1 MTRKILYVGVAML
14 LVGLV
19 GFEFFAGTRHEMLS
33 VNSLLLA
40 LVGILPA
47 LISSFV
53 LLLRRQRAGIIG
65 LGAVAVTI
73 LAFIVLFTAG
83 GRDIVAS
90 LTAPDGTEMCVIETP
105 DGEDHQTGF
114 YYRRPGQRWGWFYYE
129 HEDSHWWVGR
139 IRLTPDGTRA
149 VLYRWFLP
157 VAYFDIPTERFTIV
171 RWGRTLS
178 PAQRWM
184 PEGWTP
190 EDALKSV
197 SSSGPPMEAGAPD
210 NKPPEERK

>member
-1 MTRKILYVGVAML
+1 MTRKIVCGGIVTI

-19 GFEFFAGTRHEMLS
+19 GLEVFAGTRLEILTNYS
-33 VNSLLLA
+33 FRLF
-40 LVGILPA
+40 LVGILVA
-47 LISSFV
+47 VISSVV
-53 LLLRRQRAGIIG
+53 LLIRRQRAGIVV
-65 LGAVAVTI
+65 LGAAAVAI
-73 LAFIVLFTAG
+73 LGIIVFFTAG
-83 GRDIVAS
+83 GRDIVAR

-105 DGEDHQTGF
+105 GGESHQTGF

-139 IRLTPDGTRA
+139 IHLSPEGTRA
-149 VLYRWFLP
+149 GLYRLFLP

-171 RWGRTLS
+171 RWGRTLG

-197 SSSGPPMEAGAPD
+197 SSSGSPMEAGAPD
-210 NKPPEERK
+210 NKPPEETK